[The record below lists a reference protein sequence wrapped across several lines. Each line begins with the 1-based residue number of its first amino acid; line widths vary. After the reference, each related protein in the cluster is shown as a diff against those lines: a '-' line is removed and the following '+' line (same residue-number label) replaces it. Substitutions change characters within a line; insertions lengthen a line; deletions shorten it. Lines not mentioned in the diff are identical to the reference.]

1 MMTIEALKLEFWDNF
16 NEELYCN
23 YLIQKDEYMNTYK
36 ILYKYYKGSDTSAEM
51 CHAIKYVKAD
61 DRQEAIK
68 AFGLWEKLIISIEK
82 V

>member
-1 MMTIEALKLEFWDNF
+1 MEQLRIDWWDKF

-23 YLIQKDEYMNTYK
+23 YLIAKDEKMNTYK
-36 ILYKYYKGSDTSAEM
+36 ILYKYYKGANTDAE
-51 CHAIKYVKAD
+51 CCQAVKYVKAD

-68 AFGLWEKLIISIEK
+68 LCGLWQKLIISIEK

>member
-1 MMTIEALKLEFWDNF
+1 MEALKLEFWDSF